1 MIFIVMKKKLIIT
14 ESQLERL
21 KLKLNE
27 YNTHTSIVKQLKNEL
42 DSNYEPIEKYVRK
55 GGEYFPTAMVKNKVD
70 EEEISVA
77 DLYEYMKTKH
87 NIGENPIDE
96 TNETLSKNAPSKEFL
111 KQVITDWMY
120 GNITDDYS
128 LSKNVPLN

>member
-1 MIFIVMKKKLIIT
+1 MKKKLIIT

-27 YNTHTSIVKQLKNEL
+27 QDTHALVVKQFKNEL

-55 GGEYFPTAMVKNKVD
+55 GGEYHPTAMVKCLTD

-77 DLYEYMKTKH
+77 DLYEYMKH
-87 NIGENPIDE
+87 RFGIGDEAIDE
-96 TNETLSKNAPSKEFL
+96 TDEGLNKKKPSKEFL
-111 KQVITDWMY
+111 KQVIEDWMF
-120 GNITDDYS
+120 GKINDDYS
-128 LSKNVPLN
+128 LSKIIPLN

>member
-27 YNTHTSIVKQLKNEL
+27 HNTHTSIVKQLKNEL

-77 DLYEYMKTKH
+77 DLYEYMKNKH
-87 NIGENPIDE
+87 KIGE

-111 KQVITDWMY
+111 KQVITDWMC